1 MGFFT
6 DRTKTQTTFE
16 IFMLLLATISVAT
29 IWKETGYN
37 SIIVWTTW
45 AIFFLDFLYR
55 LYKSESMWKFIKK
68 HPFLLIA
75 AIPLDAVFQFAR
87 FARILHLLRLKSITK
102 FYTKPFIKYFK
113 RQHLGFVAGAT
124 AIVLFL
130 AIIPLYQFESG
141 VESYVE
147 AMISA
152 LTAITFF
159 GRTAFEPATGIGQTI
174 IVILTI
180 FGVILHGLIIST
192 AFDIFYHS
200 KWVQTFVKKLKNR

>member
-6 DRTKTQTTFE
+6 DRTKKQTTYE
-16 IFMLLLATISVAT
+16 IFMLLLATLSVAT
-29 IWKETGYN
+29 IWKKTGYD
-37 SIIVWTTW
+37 SYIVWTTW

-55 LYKSESMWKFIKK
+55 LFNSKSKWGFIKE
-68 HPFLLIA
+68 HPFIVIA

-102 FYTKPFIKYFK
+102 FYTKPIIRYLKG
-113 RQHLGFVAGAT
+113 QHLSLVAGLT
-124 AIVLFL
+124 AIAIFL

-141 VESYVE
+141 VESYWE
-147 AMISA
+147 AMLGA

-159 GRTAFEPATGIGQTI
+159 GRTAFEPSTGIGQTI
-174 IVILTI
+174 VVILTI

-192 AFDIFYHS
+192 AFDMLYHS
-200 KWVQTFVKKLKNR
+200 KWVQSFVKKLKNR